1 MSAFSRASEL
11 NLGATMLAI
20 ETNLPRRKEVK
31 SDFLDFLSALLEG
44 RKRANSNAILHEDL
58 ERLPER
64 IRADLGVTADDLGRL
79 LAGGTLKNR

>member
-1 MSAFSRASEL
+1 MGIFSKSTEMS
-11 NLGATMLAI
+11 LGATGLAI

-31 SDFLDFLSALLEG
+31 SDLLDLLSSLIEG
-44 RKRANSNAILHEDL
+44 RKRASSNAVLHEDL

-79 LAGGTLKNR
+79 LAGGNLGK